1 MRSPP
6 FHTGPKRPL
15 RSRYYYYY
23 NYYKRRI
30 KQRPLRSRYYK
41 RRIKQRSRWTKNVA
55 QPGLDKDKNQDHRQW
70 MRKSQT
76 APKFELRQVQKRCV
90 RNPSTG
96 ARNVLFETVMHGL
109 AKDAVL
115 SCSTQRAKVASC
127 FPYASPS
134 GKAEGSADFMGSLSN
149 ELRKPMQNHGEQR
162 ETKNTQRS
170 LANSCPLPGTQHDKT
185 AFTLTKP
192 NQTTTAIVTQKP
204 KKYCRTML
212 SPALLSSAR
221 LHDFD
226 RFWTQPVNYR
236 ETMDATCIARA
247 SKPTFLSLPLPGC
260 MNIPLS

>member
-15 RSRYYYYY
+15 RSRCYYY

-55 QPGLDKDKNQDHRQW
+55 QPSLDKDKNQDHRQW

-134 GKAEGSADFMGSLSN
+134 GKAEGSADFNCILIIQPTT
-149 ELRKPMQNHGEQR
+149 LFEQR
-162 ETKNTQRS
+162 AQWHCGVSLHHHWFQVGARRFLWEVRS
-170 LANSCPLPGTQHDKT
+170 
-185 AFTLTKP
+185 
-192 NQTTTAIVTQKP
+192 
-204 KKYCRTML
+204 
-212 SPALLSSAR
+212 SPSHGDLLWFFFVKCAKRGCDSMNRISIYR
-221 LHDFD
+221 FD
-226 RFWTQPVNYR
+226 
-236 ETMDATCIARA
+236 
-247 SKPTFLSLPLPGC
+247 
-260 MNIPLS
+260 NIW

>member
-15 RSRYYYYY
+15 RSRYYYY

-55 QPGLDKDKNQDHRQW
+55 QPSLDKDKNQDHRQW

-134 GKAEGSADFMGSLSN
+134 GKAEGSAD
-149 ELRKPMQNHGEQR
+149 
-162 ETKNTQRS
+162 
-170 LANSCPLPGTQHDKT
+170 
-185 AFTLTKP
+185 
-192 NQTTTAIVTQKP
+192 I
-204 KKYCRTML
+204 YI
-212 SPALLSSAR
+212 
-221 LHDFD
+221 
-226 RFWTQPVNYR
+226 Y
-236 ETMDATCIARA
+236 I
-247 SKPTFLSLPLPGC
+247 
-260 MNIPLS
+260 